1 MGNMLPAHTA
11 SGISTAC
18 VCVWP
23 SVHRTDNC
31 VFVAVP
37 FKLDTTEQRQLI
49 FVPLLGCDGNFN
61 TSGLCQRY
69 PQTCVSVSC
78 SGSGIRC
85 AFSSAWQGLCS
96 GSVFCSVSP

>member
-11 SGISTAC
+11 SGTSAC
-18 VCVWP
+18 ACVWP

-37 FKLDTTEQRQLI
+37 FKRDTTEQRQLI
-49 FVPLLGCDGNFN
+49 FVPLLGCDGNVN
-61 TSGLCQRY
+61 TSGLCQCY